1 MTARERRGP
10 ATRKR
15 TSSTRR
21 VGSSARRGTTTRRGA
36 RDRSDVAARVTR
48 RLAAAGV
55 EAVALPI
62 VDTAGV
68 TLVKSIPLR
77 RFEEAVR
84 FGIGLSPVFTVF
96 LFDDNITSSPHIGG
110 PTGDTRL
117 MPDPAAIVPL
127 AASPGWALAPV
138 DQLDQEGE
146 EYPACPRTFARKMI
160 DRLAARGL
168 EARGGYEVEFFLGRR
183 TFTSDGEVDP
193 APAHHGPA
201 YGSIALVEVEPFATS
216 LVRALESQGTGVM
229 QFHPEYST
237 GQLELSVPH
246 GPGISIADTNLVVRH
261 TIRAVARTHGF
272 AASFAPVV
280 WAGLVGN
287 GAHLHLSIWDRRG
300 RNLFHGGRGPEGMTR
315 EAEAFTAGI
324 LDAVPAL
331 TAITAPSVVSYQR
344 LQPHRWSGPWAVWG
358 RENREASLRFVTGMV
373 GSRAQAANLEVKSM
387 DPAANPYLALGA
399 IVAAG
404 IDGIERDLSLPEP
417 VLDDPADLDDQA
429 RQRLGVRQLPA
440 TLGEAIKELEGSA
453 MLRRA
458 MGDVLFDAFLAT
470 RRAERDAY
478 EDMDP
483 AEAVRAHRWKY

>member
-1 MTARERRGP
+1 MTDGSGRRRT
-10 ATRKR
+10 TRKGA
-15 TSSTRR
+15 SSTRR
-21 VGSSARRGTTTRRGA
+21 VGPSALRGTATRRGA
-36 RDRSDVAARVTR
+36 RTRSDVAARVAR
-48 RLAAAGV
+48 RLAAGGV

-68 TLVKSIPLR
+68 TLVKTVPLR

-84 FGIGLSPVFTVF
+84 FGVGLSPVFSVF
-96 LFDDNITSSPHIGG
+96 LFDDNITSSPHIHG
-110 PTGDTRL
+110 PVGDTRL
-117 MPDPAAIVPL
+117 MPDPSATVPL

-138 DQLDQEGE
+138 DQFDQEGK
-146 EYPACPRTFARKMI
+146 EYPACPRTFARTAI
-160 DRLAARGL
+160 DRLGAAGFEL
-168 EARGGYEVEFFLGRR
+168 RGGYEVEFFLGRR
-183 TFTSDGEVDP
+183 TFTSDGEGDP
-193 APAHHGPA
+193 VPAHNGPA

-216 LVRALESQGTGVM
+216 LIRAFEAQGTGVM

-246 GPGISIADTNLVVRH
+246 VPGISIADTNLVVRH

-287 GAHLHLSIWDRRG
+287 GAHLHLSLWDRRG
-300 RNLFHGGRGPEGMTR
+300 RNLFDRGRGPEGMTR

-324 LDAVPAL
+324 LDALPAL

-358 RENREASLRFVTGMV
+358 RENREAALRFITGMV

-404 IDGIERDLSLPEP
+404 IDGLERDLSLPEP
-417 VLDDPADLDDQA
+417 VLDDPADLDEQA

-440 TLGEAIKELEGSA
+440 TLGEAIKELEGSE
-453 MLRRA
+453 MLRQA
-458 MGDVLFDAFLAT
+458 MGDVLFDAFVAT

-483 AEAVRAHRWKY
+483 EEAVRAHRWKY

>member
-1 MTARERRGP
+1 MTAR
-10 ATRKR
+10 
-15 TSSTRR
+15 
-21 VGSSARRGTTTRRGA
+21 ARRPAGA
-36 RDRSDVAARVTR
+36 GGSSDVAVKTRR
-48 RLAAAGV
+48 RLATAGV
-55 EAVALPI
+55 EAVMLPM

-84 FGIGLSPVFTVF
+84 FGIGLSPVFSVF
-96 LFDDNITSSPHIGG
+96 LFDDNITASPHISG

-117 MPDPAAIVPL
+117 MPDPSATVAL

-146 EYPACPRTFARKMI
+146 AYPACARTFARNML
-160 DRLAARGL
+160 DRLGRMGL
-168 EARGGYEVEFFLGRR
+168 ELRGGYEVEFFLGRR
-183 TFTSDGEVDP
+183 TFTADGEGDP
-193 APAHHGPA
+193 VPAHNGPA
-201 YGSIALVEVEPFATS
+201 YGSIALADVEPFATS
-216 LVRALESQGTGVM
+216 LIRAFESQGTGVM

-246 GPGISIADTNLVVRH
+246 RSGIAVADTNLVVRH
-261 TIRAVARTHGF
+261 TIRAAARKYGF

-300 RNLFHGGRGPEGMTR
+300 RNLFNGGRGPEGMTR
-315 EAEAFTAGI
+315 GAEAFTAGI
-324 LDAVPAL
+324 LDSLPAL
-331 TAITAPSVVSYQR
+331 TAVTAPSVVSYQR

-358 RENREASLRFVTGMV
+358 RENREAALRFVTGMV

-387 DPAANPYLALGA
+387 DPSANPYLALGA

-404 IDGIERDLSLPEP
+404 MDGLERELSLPEP
-417 VLDDPADLDDQA
+417 VLDDPADLDEET
-429 RQRLGVRQLPA
+429 RRRIGVRQLPA
-440 TLGEAIKELEGSA
+440 SLGEAIKELEASS

-458 MGDVLFDAFLAT
+458 MGDVLFDAFGAT
-470 RRAERDAY
+470 RRAEREAY

-483 AEAVRAHRWKY
+483 AQAVRAHRWRY